1 MLRHVPGLL
10 ISDLHRRLQW
20 ISGVDGGCDVMLVQK
35 PPHRGKLQWISGVD
49 GGCDLLSR
57 HGSQWLSRVAV
68 DLGSGW
74 MLRLDSLLWRGFPPG
89 WFQSQVDALERE
101 RSCRWMLRQ
110 RLVAPAAG
118 LGPSQVVAADLGTGL
133 GQWGV
138 ATNSS
143 RSCVLPVRVA
153 VDREWREVAT
163 TETGRLRP
171 VWKLRQATCACGQHR
186 RSVVRQLMHYPEV
199 VGVDM
204 PPHRG

>member
-1 MLRHVPGLL
+1 MTFLPLERGRSQPCLPSGLY
-10 ISDLHRRLQW
+10 SMSAGAGLQR
-20 ISGVDGGCDVMLVQK
+20 ISGVDGCCD
-35 PPHRGKLQWISGVD
+35 S
-49 GGCDLLSR
+49 S
-57 HGSQWLSRVAV
+57 SV

-118 LGPSQVVAADLGTGL
+118 LGHSQVVAADLGTGL

>member
-1 MLRHVPGLL
+1 MQRISGVDGCCDFAPSLLTDASIIYVAADLGSRWMLRHVPGLL

-118 LGPSQVVAADLGTGL
+118 LGHSQVVAADLGTGP

-138 ATNSS
+138 ATRSS

-153 VDREWREVAT
+153 VDREWRDVAT
-163 TETGRLRP
+163 TET
-171 VWKLRQATCACGQHR
+171 
-186 RSVVRQLMHYPEV
+186 
-199 VGVDM
+199 
-204 PPHRG
+204 